1 MAQADAAYMTFLAQ
15 HRTSLHS
22 TNPIERVNGE
32 VKRRTD
38 VMGMGPGLMSSIAV
52 KPVSCMALTD
62 TNPRSGILPVVAEA
76 GIILPSPA
84 PKPKR
89 RHPRVRLVPK

>member
-38 VMGMGPGLMSSIAV
+38 VMGMGPGLGRVDKLNPDADGG
-52 KPVSCMALTD
+52 KQHECGEAL
-62 TNPRSGILPVVAEA
+62 GQFVVA
-76 GIILPSPA
+76 GGDPT
-84 PKPKR
+84 
-89 RHPRVRLVPK
+89 